1 MDALLLVLSW
11 NSIMIESSKFRSFP
25 GSSRVSFFSQ
35 EIQIPTFKKKKGR
48 RVKEKK
54 KEREANVCEL
64 CI

>member
-1 MDALLLVLSW
+1 
-11 NSIMIESSKFRSFP
+11 MIESSKFMSFP
-25 GSSRVSFFSQ
+25 GSSGVSFFSQ
-35 EIQIPTFKKKKGR
+35 QIQIPTFTKKKGR

>member
-1 MDALLLVLSW
+1 MDALLLVLSS

-25 GSSRVSFFSQ
+25 GSSGVSFFSKQ
-35 EIQIPTFKKKKGR
+35 IQIPTFKKKKAR